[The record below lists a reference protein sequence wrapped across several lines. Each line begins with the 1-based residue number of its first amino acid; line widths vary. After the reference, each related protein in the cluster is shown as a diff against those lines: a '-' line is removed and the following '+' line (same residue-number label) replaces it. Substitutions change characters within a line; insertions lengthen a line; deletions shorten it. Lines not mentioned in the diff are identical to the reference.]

1 MRWSGASRRRR
12 LLGVGLLLA
21 LVAGGLTFLLVG
33 RSRFAWDKACT
44 LARRQLPGL
53 LGADVGLGRCEVDP
67 AGRTVRIYGLSAAAP
82 DNERPIFSA
91 DEVEVTVA
99 GVQPLSGRL
108 ELERVRVIR
117 PRIWLD
123 LSRPRSPTPKAEGCP
138 LRTLEHVLVDALEVR
153 GAEFRVALPAGRK
166 VEVAGV
172 ELSWRTRR
180 RDAEFTLR
188 TSQGLLDL
196 ANGRPPLAVAGLAV
210 EGALGPGGR
219 ELEVSRGELSIDDA
233 QLSFAGRVD
242 DLCRPALAVDAQLF
256 LPMRMLA
263 RVVPLG
269 ETSGHLWAQAT
280 LSGRLPDVRVT
291 GELLGKGVALGGL
304 RPGDFSV
311 RAALAGQDVTI
322 GELTVPVGQGSVR
335 ASGELRLVPGMPLRA
350 KAELD
355 QVSLFQV
362 FERVGLSGAWVDLLA
377 TGPVNVQG
385 KLAPAPEL
393 QGQADLK
400 VARFVTWGHP
410 VDRKLPGPPILS
422 IPAGEVTLDL
432 GIHPDRVELGNGKV
446 KVGGAR
452 ALANVVIPYGGRG
465 PITIDTTAEPLV
477 LEDVGKLADIPIG
490 GVGAARVSIRIPP
503 PGLVQLDGE
512 LALQDSSFRGF
523 ALGNLSSAI
532 TVRDGVLSF
541 PEATGMKGRTA
552 YQGRAALDFRGDSP
566 DVHVAANVPN
576 GRVEDLVE
584 LLAPVSPALQPL
596 RRILLGS
603 ARGAVT
609 LEGPAET
616 MEGRFDLD
624 LSEVSLSG
632 RRLGDGA
639 LHARLDRGNAIVLDS
654 VALRGPLGTSK
665 ADGRWDFD
673 GPLRAKFRVDG
684 LQLEELMGTELARR
698 LRARGTLT
706 LAGTVGGTDQVP
718 DVALTLG
725 GPQIYLS
732 GRALG
737 AMALEARAVGEQLE
751 LKGRPVADT
760 DLSMTARIHR
770 PYPYEATLKLAL
782 TDIRALLP
790 DTAAAQG
797 LNGAATG
804 VLTASGTLSEPE
816 TSRGLLHLDSLK
828 LQRGEFRAESD
839 GPWEVRFRG
848 GRVSSEGLR
857 LKGPETELV
866 ASGYLEESGMDVAVS
881 GAVDLRLL
889 ESFVPSLE
897 RASGRLELLGTARGE
912 PGDPQIVGTATLV
925 DAGFRVRG
933 QPLELRG
940 LKGKL
945 DFSESRILW
954 SDLEGQANDGRLGSR
969 GDVRWRRFRPEQLE
983 VALQL
988 DQVSVRVVED
998 APFAATGELTLTG
1011 RPGSFFLTGD
1021 LDVQRLRY
1029 RRPFGFENLLARGN
1043 RPGSP
1048 GEAPSEWLQLDVALH
1063 LKDAAVENNL
1073 ARARIVGDLRLTGSN
1088 LHPGLIGAMEAGQ
1101 GSQAFF
1107 RGTTFNVTQ
1116 GAVDFKDR
1124 RSLEGVF
1131 DVRAESTVRE
1141 YLIRLHAF
1149 GKTSQPQ
1156 VLLSSEPS
1164 LPEGDIISLLTLGVT
1179 SRDRANSNT
1188 TTTGAGIAAEA
1199 LYQASGLDRQVQKF
1213 LPSNSVIRDLSFHVS
1228 TLYNDANGL
1237 VEPTVQLESK
1247 FLTDQLK
1254 LGLSQPVSGKGTR
1267 ALAEYR
1273 FDDRVSAQIQWD
1285 NVYNDVPIGNLG
1297 VDLKLRWNVE

>member
-1 MRWSGASRRRR
+1 MQWSGPNRRRR
-12 LLGVGLLLA
+12 LLAVGLFLA
-21 LVAGGLTFLLVG
+21 LLAGGLTFLAVG
-33 RSRFAWDKACT
+33 RSRFAWDQACT

-67 AGRTVRIYGLSAAAP
+67 AGRTVRIYGLSATAP
-82 DNERPIFSA
+82 DGDRPTFSA
-91 DEVEVTVA
+91 DELEITVA

-108 ELERVRVIR
+108 ELDRVRVIR

-123 LSRPRSPTPKAEGCP
+123 LTRPQPPAKSEGCP
-138 LRTLEHVLVDALEVR
+138 LRTLEHLEVDTLEVR
-153 GAEFRVALPAGRK
+153 GAEVRVALPAGRK

-188 TSQGLLDL
+188 TSQGLIDL
-196 ANGRPPLAVAGLAV
+196 ADGRPSLAVAGLAV
-210 EGALGPGGR
+210 EGALAPGGR

-242 DLCRPALAVDAQLF
+242 DLCRPSLALDTQLF
-256 LPMRMLA
+256 LPMRMLSRLA
-263 RVVPLG
+263 PLG
-269 ETSGHLWAQAT
+269 ESSGHLWAQAT
-280 LSGRLPDVRVT
+280 LSGRVPDVRVT
-291 GELLGKGVALGGL
+291 GELLGKGVTLGGL
-304 RPGDFSV
+304 RPGDFTV
-311 RAALAGQDVTI
+311 RASLAGQDVTI
-322 GELTVPVGQGSVR
+322 GELSVPVGQGTLR
-335 ASGELRLVPGMPLRA
+335 ASGDLRLVPGLPLKV

-362 FERVGLSGAWVDLLA
+362 FDRVGMGWAWVDLLA
-377 TGPVNVQG
+377 TGPVNLSG
-385 KLAPAPEL
+385 KLSPGPEL

-400 VARFVTWGHP
+400 VARFVTWSHP
-410 VDRKLPGPPILS
+410 VGKKLPGPPLLS
-422 IPAGEVTLDL
+422 IPSGEVAIDV
-432 GIHPDRVELGNGKV
+432 GIHPDRVELLNARV
-446 KVGGAR
+446 KAASSR
-452 ALANVVIPYGGRG
+452 ALANVIIPYGGKG
-465 PITIDTTAEPLV
+465 PITIETTAEPLV
-477 LEDVGKLADIPIG
+477 LEDVGKLADIPLG
-490 GVGAARVSIRIPP
+490 GVGAAKVSIRIPP
-503 PGLVQLDGE
+503 GFLFLDGE

-523 ALGNLSSAI
+523 ALGNLSSSL

-541 PEATGMKGRTA
+541 PDAVGMKGRTA

-566 DVHVAANVPN
+566 VVHVATNIPN

-584 LLAPVSPALQPL
+584 VLAPVSPAVQSL
-596 RRILLGS
+596 RRIVVGG
-603 ARGAVT
+603 ARGAMT

-624 LSEVSLSG
+624 LASVTCSG

-639 LHARLDRGNAIVLDS
+639 LHARLDQGSAIALDS
-654 VALRGPLGTSK
+654 LALRGPLGSSK
-665 ADGRWDFD
+665 ADGRWDFT
-673 GPLRAKFRVDG
+673 GPLSGKFRVDG
-684 LQLEELMGTELARR
+684 LQLEELVGPEVAKR

-706 LAGTVGGTDQVP
+706 LAGTLGGTDAVP
-718 DVALTLG
+718 DVGMTLG
-725 GPQIYLS
+725 GPQVYLS

-737 AMALEARAVGEQLE
+737 SMALEARALGEQLE
-751 LKGRPVADT
+751 VKGKPVSDT
-760 DLSMTARIHR
+760 DLRLTARIR
-770 PYPYEATLKLAL
+770 KPYPYEATLKLAL

-797 LNGAATG
+797 LNGSMNG
-804 VLTASGTLSEPE
+804 VLTASGTLTEVE
-816 TSRGLLHLDSLK
+816 DSRGLLHLDSLK

-839 GPWEVRFRG
+839 GPWDVRFRG
-848 GRVSSEGLR
+848 GRVSSDGLR
-857 LKGPETELV
+857 LKGPETELS
-866 ASGYLEESGMDVAVS
+866 ASGYLEEGAMDVAVS
-881 GAVDLRLL
+881 GSVDLRLL
-889 ESFVPSLE
+889 ESFLQGLE
-897 RASGRLELLGTARGE
+897 RTSGRLDLLGTARGE
-912 PGDPQIVGTATLV
+912 PADPQIVGTATLV

-954 SDLEGQANDGRLGSR
+954 SDLNGQANDGRLTSR

-983 VALQL
+983 VQLQL

-1011 RPGSFFLTGD
+1011 RPGAFFLAGD

-1029 RRPFGFENLLARGN
+1029 RRPFGFDTLLARAN
-1043 RPGSP
+1043 RPSTA

-1107 RGTTFNVTQ
+1107 RGTTFNLTQ

-1131 DVRAESTVRE
+1131 DVRAESQVRE

-1149 GKTSQPQ
+1149 GKTTQPQ

-1213 LPSNSVIRDLSFHVS
+1213 LPRNSVIRDLSFHVS

>member
-12 LLGVGLLLA
+12 LLGAGLLLA
-21 LVAGGLTFLLVG
+21 LAAGGLTFLLVG
-33 RSRFAWDKACT
+33 RSRFAWDRACT
-44 LARRQLPGL
+44 LARRELPGL
-53 LGADVGLGRCEVDP
+53 LGAEVGLGRCEVDP
-67 AGRTVRIYGLSAAAP
+67 AGRTIRIYGLSVAAP
-82 DNERPIFSA
+82 GNERPYFSS
-91 DEVEVTVA
+91 DEVEITVA

-108 ELERVRVIR
+108 ELERMRVVR

-123 LSRPRSPTPKAEGCP
+123 LSRLQPPPPRAQGCP
-138 LRTLEHVLVDALEVR
+138 LRTLEHVMVDALEVR
-153 GAEFRVALPAGRK
+153 GAEVRVALPAGRK

-210 EGALGPGGR
+210 EGALAPGGR

-242 DLCRPALAVDAQLF
+242 DLCRPALALDAQLF
-256 LPMRMLA
+256 LPMRMLS
-263 RVVPLG
+263 RVAPIG
-269 ETSGHLWAQAT
+269 EASGHLWAQAT

-291 GELLGKGVALGGL
+291 GELLGKGVTLGGL

-311 RAALAGQDVTI
+311 RASLAGQDVTI
-322 GELTVPVGQGSVR
+322 GELTVPVGQGSLR
-335 ASGELRLVPGMPLRA
+335 ASGELRLGPGLPLRA
-350 KAELD
+350 KVDLD

-362 FERVGLSGAWVDLLA
+362 FERVGLTGAWVDLLA
-377 TGPVNVQG
+377 TGPVSISG
-385 KLAPAPEL
+385 KLAPSPEL

-422 IPAGEVTLDL
+422 IPAGDVTLDL
-432 GIHPDRVELGNGKV
+432 GIHPDRVELTNGKV
-446 KVGGAR
+446 RVGGSQ
-452 ALANVVIPYGGRG
+452 ALASVMIPYGGRG
-465 PITIDTTAEPLV
+465 AITIDSTAEPLV
-477 LEDVGKLADIPIG
+477 LEDVGKLADIPLG
-490 GVGAARVSIRIPP
+490 GVGAVRVSIRIPP
-503 PGLVQLDGE
+503 MMVSLDGE

-523 ALGNLSSAI
+523 ALGNLSSAV

-541 PEATGMKGRTA
+541 PDATGIKGRTA
-552 YQGRAALDFRGDSP
+552 YQGRAALDFRGEQP
-566 DVHVAANVPN
+566 EVHVAANIPN

-584 LLAPVSPALQPL
+584 VLAPVSPAVQPL
-596 RRILLGS
+596 RRILVGS

-624 LSEVSLSG
+624 LSNVSCSG
-632 RRLGDGA
+632 RRLGAGA
-639 LHARLDRGNAIVLDS
+639 LHARLERGNAIALDS

-665 ADGRWDFD
+665 ADGRWDFE
-673 GPLRAKFRVDG
+673 GPLAARFRVDG
-684 LQLEELMGTELARR
+684 LQLDELMGTELAKR

-706 LAGTVGGTDQVP
+706 LAGTLGGTDEVP
-718 DVALTLG
+718 DLAMTLS
-725 GPQIYLS
+725 GPQVYLS

-737 AMALEARAVGEQLE
+737 AMALEARAIGEQVE

-760 DLSMTARIHR
+760 DLRMTARIR
-770 PYPYEATLKLAL
+770 KPYPYEATLKLAL
-782 TDIRALLP
+782 ADIRALLP

-797 LNGAATG
+797 LNGSASG
-804 VLTASGTLSEPE
+804 VLTASGNLSEPE
-816 TSRGLLHLDSLK
+816 ATRGLLHLDSLK

-839 GPWEVRFRG
+839 GPWDIRFRG

-857 LKGPETELV
+857 LKGPETEV
-866 ASGYLEESGMDVAVS
+866 GASGYLEESAMDVAVS

-912 PGDPQIVGTATLV
+912 PADPQIVGTATLV

-945 DFSESRILW
+945 DFSESRMLW
-954 SDLEGQANDGRLGSR
+954 SDLEGQANDGRLSSR

-1011 RPGSFFLTGD
+1011 RPGSFFLAGD

-1029 RRPFGFENLLARGN
+1029 RRPFGFDTLLARAN
-1043 RPGSP
+1043 RPGAR
-1048 GEAPSEWLQLDVALH
+1048 GEPPSEWLQLDVALH

-1131 DVRAESTVRE
+1131 DVRAESQVRE

-1188 TTTGAGIAAEA
+1188 TTAGAGIAAEA

-1213 LPSNSVIRDLSFHVS
+1213 LPRNSVIRDLSFHVS

-1247 FLTDQLK
+1247 FVTDQLK

>member
-1 MRWSGASRRRR
+1 
-12 LLGVGLLLA
+12 
-21 LVAGGLTFLLVG
+21 
-33 RSRFAWDKACT
+33 
-44 LARRQLPGL
+44 
-53 LGADVGLGRCEVDP
+53 
-67 AGRTVRIYGLSAAAP
+67 
-82 DNERPIFSA
+82 
-91 DEVEVTVA
+91 
-99 GVQPLSGRL
+99 
-108 ELERVRVIR
+108 
-117 PRIWLD
+117 
-123 LSRPRSPTPKAEGCP
+123 
-138 LRTLEHVLVDALEVR
+138 
-153 GAEFRVALPAGRK
+153 
-166 VEVAGV
+166 
-172 ELSWRTRR
+172 
-180 RDAEFTLR
+180 
-188 TSQGLLDL
+188 
-196 ANGRPPLAVAGLAV
+196 
-210 EGALGPGGR
+210 GR

-242 DLCRPALAVDAQLF
+242 DLCRPSLALDTQLF
-256 LPMRMLA
+256 LPVRMLS

-269 ETSGHLWAQAT
+269 ESSGHLWAQAT
-280 LSGRLPDVRVT
+280 FSGRVPDVRVT
-291 GELLGKGVALGGL
+291 GELLGKGVMLGAL
-304 RPGDFSV
+304 RPGDFTV
-311 RAALAGQDVTI
+311 RASLAGQDVTI
-322 GELTVPVGQGSVR
+322 GELSVPVGQGALK
-335 ASGELRLVPGMPLRA
+335 ASGDLKLVPGLPLRV

-362 FERVGLSGAWVDLLA
+362 FDRVGMGWAWVDLLA
-377 TGPVNVQG
+377 TGPVTLSG
-385 KLAPAPEL
+385 KLSPGPEL

-400 VARFVTWGHP
+400 VSRFVTWTHP
-410 VDRKLPGPPILS
+410 VGKKLPGPPLLS
-422 IPAGEVTLDL
+422 IPSGEVAVDL
-432 GIHPDRVELGNGKV
+432 GIHPDRVELLNGKV
-446 KVGGAR
+446 KVASSR

-465 PITIDTTAEPLV
+465 PITIETTAEPFV
-477 LEDVGKLADIPIG
+477 LEDVGKLADIPLG
-490 GVGAARVSIRIPP
+490 GSGATRVSLRIPP
-503 PGLVQLDGE
+503 GFVFLDGE

-523 ALGNLSSAI
+523 ALGNLSSSLN
-532 TVRDGVLSF
+532 VRDGVLSF
-541 PEATGMKGRTA
+541 PDAAGMKGRTA

-566 DVHVAANVPN
+566 LVHVATNIPN

-584 LLAPVSPALQPL
+584 VLAPVSPAIQSL
-596 RRILLGS
+596 RRIVVGS
-603 ARGAVT
+603 ARGAMT

-624 LSEVSLSG
+624 LSGVSMSG

-639 LHARLDRGNAIVLDS
+639 LHARLDRGTAIALDS
-654 VALRGPLGTSK
+654 LALKGPLGTSK
-665 ADGRWDFD
+665 ADGRWDME
-673 GPLRAKFRVDG
+673 GPLSGRFRVDG
-684 LQLEELMGTELARR
+684 LQLEELVGSELAKR
-698 LRARGTLT
+698 LRARGSLT
-706 LAGTVGGTDQVP
+706 LAGTLGGTDQVP
-718 DVALTLG
+718 DVSMTLG
-725 GPQIYLS
+725 GPQVYLS

-737 AMALEARAVGEQLE
+737 AMALEARALGEQLE
-751 LKGRPVADT
+751 VKGRPVADT
-760 DLSMTARIHR
+760 DLRLTARIKR
-770 PYPYEATLKLAL
+770 PYPYDATLKLAL
-782 TDIRALLP
+782 ADIRALLP

-797 LNGAATG
+797 LNGSMNG
-804 VLTASGTLSEPE
+804 VLTSSGTLTEPE
-816 TSRGLLHLDSLK
+816 ASRGLLHLDTLR

-839 GPWEVRFRG
+839 GPWDVRFRG
-848 GRVSSEGLR
+848 GRVSTEGIR
-857 LKGPETELV
+857 LKGPETEV
-866 ASGYLEESGMDVAVS
+866 SASGYLEEGAMDVSVS

-889 ESFVPSLE
+889 ESFVPGLE
-897 RASGRLELLGTARGE
+897 RTSGRLELLGSARGE
-912 PGDPQIVGTATLV
+912 PADPQIVGTATLV

-933 QPLELRG
+933 QPLELRA

-954 SDLEGQANDGRLGSR
+954 SDLDGQANDGRLTSR

-983 VALQL
+983 VQLQL

-1011 RPGSFFLTGD
+1011 RPGAFFLAGD

-1029 RRPFGFENLLARGN
+1029 RRPFGFDTLLARAN
-1043 RPGSP
+1043 RPATP
-1048 GEAPSEWLQLDVALH
+1048 GEAPSEWLQLDIALH

-1073 ARARIVGDLRLTGSN
+1073 ARAKITGDLRLTGSN

-1107 RGTTFNVTQ
+1107 RGTTFNLTQ

-1131 DVRAESTVRE
+1131 DVRAESQVRE

-1149 GKTSQPQ
+1149 GKTTQPQ

-1188 TTTGAGIAAEA
+1188 TTAGAGIAAEA

-1213 LPSNSVIRDLSFHVS
+1213 LPRNSVIRDLSFHVS

>member
-1 MRWSGASRRRR
+1 MRWSGSSRRRR
-12 LLGVGLLLA
+12 LLGVGLVLA
-21 LVAGGLTFLLVG
+21 LVAGGLTFLFVG
-33 RSRFAWDKACT
+33 RSRLAWDRACT

-67 AGRTVRIYGLSAAAP
+67 AGRSIRIYGLSAAAP
-82 DNERPIFSA
+82 GSERPYFSA

-123 LSRPRSPTPKAEGCP
+123 LSRPQAKPPAEGCP
-138 LRTLEHVLVDALEVR
+138 LRALEHVLVDTLEVR
-153 GAEFRVALPAGRK
+153 GAELRLSLPAGRR

-210 EGALGPGGR
+210 EGALAPGGR

-242 DLCRPALAVDAQLF
+242 DLCRPALALDAQLF

-269 ETSGHLWAQAT
+269 EVSGHLWAQAT
-280 LSGRLPDVRVT
+280 FSGRLPDVRIT
-291 GELLGKGVALGGL
+291 GELIGKGVALGAL
-304 RPGDFSV
+304 RPGDFTL
-311 RAALAGQDVTI
+311 RAAMAGQDVSI
-322 GELTVPVGQGSVR
+322 GELTVPVGQGSLR
-335 ASGELRLVPGMPLRA
+335 ASGDLRLVPGLPLRA

-362 FERVGLSGAWVDLLA
+362 FERVGLPGAWVDLLA
-377 TGPVNVQG
+377 TGPVTLSG

-393 QGQADLK
+393 QGQAALQIS
-400 VARFVTWGHP
+400 RFVTWGHA
-410 VDRKLPGPPILS
+410 VDRKVPGPPILS
-422 IPAGEVTLDL
+422 VPAGEVTLDL
-432 GIHPDRVELGNGKV
+432 GIHPDRVELTNGKV
-446 KVGGAR
+446 KVGAAR
-452 ALANVVIPYGGRG
+452 AVANVVIPYGGRA
-465 PITIDTTAEPLV
+465 PITIDATAEPLV
-477 LEDVGKLADIPIG
+477 LEDVGKLADIPLG
-490 GVGAARVSIRIPP
+490 GVGAARVAIRIPE
-503 PGLVQLDGE
+503 GVAQIDGE
-512 LALQDSSFRGF
+512 LALQDAMFRGF
-523 ALGNLSSAI
+523 ALGNLSSPV
-532 TVRDGVLSF
+532 TLRDGVLSF
-541 PEATGMKGRTA
+541 PEATGTKGRTA
-552 YQGRAALDFRGDSP
+552 YQGRAVLDFRGDSTE
-566 DVHVAANVPN
+566 VHLAANVPN

-584 LLAPVSPALQPL
+584 VLAQVSPAVQPL
-596 RRILLGS
+596 RRVLVGS
-603 ARGAVT
+603 ARGAIT
-609 LEGPAET
+609 LEGPGET

-624 LSEVSLSG
+624 LSGVSLSG

-639 LHARLDRGNAIVLDS
+639 LHARLDRGNAIALDS
-654 VALRGPLGTSK
+654 LALRGPLGTSK
-665 ADGRWDFD
+665 AEARWDFD
-673 GPLRAKFRVDG
+673 GPLAARFRVDG
-684 LQLEELMGTELARR
+684 LQLEELVGSELARR

-706 LAGTVGGTDQVP
+706 LVGTVGGTDEVP
-718 DVALTLG
+718 EVALTVG
-725 GPQIYLS
+725 GPQVYLS

-737 AMALEARAVGEQLE
+737 AMALEARMVGEQLE

-760 DLSMTARIHR
+760 DLRMTARIKK

-782 TDIRALLP
+782 ADLRALLP

-797 LNGAATG
+797 LNGSASG
-804 VLTASGTLSEPE
+804 VLTSSGTLSEPE
-816 TSRGLLHLDSLK
+816 SSHGTLHLDSLK

-839 GPWEVRFRG
+839 GPWDLRFRG
-848 GRVSSEGLR
+848 GRVSTDGIR
-857 LKGPETELV
+857 LKGPETELS
-866 ASGYLEESGMDVAVS
+866 ASGFLEENAMDVAVS

-889 ESFVPSLE
+889 ESFLPTLE

-912 PGDPQIVGTATLV
+912 PADPQIVGTATLV

-933 QPLELRG
+933 QPIELRG
-940 LKGKL
+940 LKGRL

-954 SDLEGQANDGRLGSR
+954 SDLEGQANDGRIASR

-983 VALQL
+983 LSVQL
-988 DQVSVRVVED
+988 DQVSVRLLED

-1011 RPGSFFLTGD
+1011 RPGAFLLAGD
-1021 LDVQRLRY
+1021 IDVQRLRY
-1029 RRPFGFENLLARGN
+1029 RRPFGFDTLLARAN
-1043 RPGSP
+1043 RPTAP

-1088 LHPGLIGAMEAGQ
+1088 LHPGLVGAMEAGP

-1107 RGTTFNVTQ
+1107 RGTTFNLTQ
-1116 GAVDFKDR
+1116 GSVDFKDR

-1131 DVRAESTVRE
+1131 DVRAETQVRE

-1164 LPEGDIISLLTLGVT
+1164 LPEGDVISLLTLGVT

-1199 LYQASGLDRQVQKF
+1199 LYQASGLDQQVQKF
-1213 LPSNSVIRDLSFHVS
+1213 LPRNSVIRDLSFHVS

-1273 FDDRVSAQIQWD
+1273 FDDRVSALIQWD

-1297 VDLKLRWNVE
+1297 VDLKLRWEVE

>member
-12 LLGVGLLLA
+12 LLGVGLLLV
-21 LVAGGLTFLLVG
+21 VAGGLTFLAVG
-33 RSRFAWDKACT
+33 RSRFAWDRACT

-53 LGADVGLGRCEVDP
+53 LGAEVGLGRCEVDP
-67 AGRTVRIYGLSAAAP
+67 AGRTLRIYGLSATAP
-82 DNERPIFSA
+82 DTERPIFSA
-91 DEVEVTVA
+91 DELEVTVA

-108 ELERVRVIR
+108 ELDRVRLIR

-123 LSRPRSPTPKAEGCP
+123 LSRPRPASPKTEGCP
-138 LRTLEHVLVDALEVR
+138 LRPLEHVMVDTLEVR
-153 GAEFRVALPAGRK
+153 GAEVRVALPAGRR

-188 TSQGLLDL
+188 TSQGLVDL
-196 ANGRPPLAVAGLAV
+196 ANGRPPLSVAGLAV
-210 EGALGPGGR
+210 EGALAPGGR
-219 ELEVSRGELSIDDA
+219 ELEISRGELSVDDA

-242 DLCRPALAVDAQLF
+242 DLCRPALALDTQLF
-256 LPMRMLA
+256 LPMRMLS
-263 RVVPLG
+263 RVMPLG
-269 ETSGHLWAQAT
+269 ESSGHLWAQAT
-280 LSGRLPDVRVT
+280 LSGRVPDVRVT
-291 GELLGKGVALGGL
+291 GELLGKGVSLGAL
-304 RPGDFSV
+304 RPGDFTV
-311 RAALAGQDVTI
+311 RAALAGRDVTI

-335 ASGELRLVPGMPLRA
+335 ASGELRLVPGLPLRA

-362 FERVGLSGAWVDLLA
+362 FDRVGMGWAWVDLLA
-377 TGPVNVQG
+377 TGPVNLSG
-385 KLAPAPEL
+385 KLSPGPEL

-400 VARFVTWGHP
+400 VARFVTWSHP
-410 VDRKLPGPPILS
+410 VGQKLPGPPIVS
-422 IPAGEVTLDL
+422 IPSGEVTLDL
-432 GIHPDRVELGNGKV
+432 GIHSDRVELLNGKV
-446 KVGGAR
+446 KVGAAR
-452 ALANVVIPYGGRG
+452 ALANVIIPYGGRG

-477 LEDVGKLADIPIG
+477 LEDVGKVANIPLG

-503 PGLVQLDGE
+503 GFVFLDGE
-512 LALQDSSFRGF
+512 LALQDSSLRGF

-532 TVRDGVLSF
+532 AVRDGVLSF
-541 PEATGMKGRTA
+541 PDATGMKGRTA
-552 YQGRAALDFRGDSP
+552 YQGRAALDFRGDSTV
-566 DVHVAANVPN
+566 VHVAANIPN

-584 LLAPVSPALQPL
+584 LLAPVSPAVQPL
-596 RRILLGS
+596 RRILVGS

-609 LEGPAET
+609 LEGPSET
-616 MEGRFDLD
+616 MEGRFDLE
-624 LSEVSLSG
+624 LSGVSCSG

-639 LHARLDRGNAIVLDS
+639 LHARLDGGNAIALDS
-654 VALRGPLGTSK
+654 LALRGPLGTSK

-673 GPLRAKFRVDG
+673 GPLAGKFRVDG
-684 LQLEELMGTELARR
+684 LQLEELVGPELSRR
-698 LRARGTLT
+698 LRARGSLT
-706 LAGTVGGTDQVP
+706 LAGTMGGTDEVP
-718 DVALTLG
+718 DVALTVS
-725 GPQIYLS
+725 GPQVYLS

-737 AMALEARAVGEQLE
+737 PMALEARAIGEQLE

-760 DLSMTARIHR
+760 DLRLTARLHR

-782 TDIRALLP
+782 GDIRALLP

-797 LNGAATG
+797 LNGSMNG
-804 VLTASGTLSEPE
+804 ILTASGNLSELE
-816 TSRGLLHLDSLK
+816 ASRGLLHLDTLR

-839 GPWEVRFRG
+839 GPWDVRFRG

-857 LKGPETELV
+857 LKGPETELS
-866 ASGYLEESGMDVAVS
+866 ASGYLEENAMDVAVS

-889 ESFVPSLE
+889 ESFVPGME
-897 RASGRLELLGTARGE
+897 RASGRLEVLGTARGG
-912 PGDPQIVGTATLV
+912 PTDPQVVGTATLV

-954 SDLEGQANDGRLGSR
+954 SDLEGQANDGRMSSR

-983 VALQL
+983 VQLQL
-988 DQVSVRVVED
+988 DQVSIRVVED

-1011 RPGSFFLTGD
+1011 RPGAFLLAGD

-1029 RRPFGFENLLARGN
+1029 RRPFGFDTLLARAN
-1043 RPGSP
+1043 RPSTP
-1048 GEAPSEWLQLDVALH
+1048 GEAPTEWLQLDVALH

-1088 LHPGLIGAMEAGQ
+1088 LHPGLVGAMEAGQ

-1107 RGTTFNVTQ
+1107 RGTTFNLTQ

-1131 DVRAESTVRE
+1131 DVRAESQVRE

-1188 TTTGAGIAAEA
+1188 TATGAGIAAEA
-1199 LYQASGLDRQVQKF
+1199 LYTASGLDRQVQKF
-1213 LPSNSVIRDLSFHVS
+1213 LPRNSVIRDLSFHVS

>member
-1 MRWSGASRRRR
+1 MRWSGQSRRKR

-21 LVAGGLTFLLVG
+21 LVAGGFTFLAVG
-33 RSRFAWDKACT
+33 RSKFAWDRACT

-67 AGRTVRIYGLSAAAP
+67 AGRILRIYGLSAAAP
-82 DNERPIFSA
+82 GSDRPLFSA
-91 DEVEVTVA
+91 DEVEVAVA

-108 ELERVRVIR
+108 ELERVRIIR
-117 PRIWLD
+117 PRLWLD
-123 LSRPRSPTPKAEGCP
+123 LSRPAEKGSAGNCP
-138 LRTLEHVLVDALEVR
+138 LRTLEHVLVDNLEVR
-153 GAEFRVALPAGRK
+153 GAEVRLQLPASKR

-188 TSQGLLDL
+188 TSQGFVDL

-210 EGALGPGGR
+210 EGALAPGGR

-242 DLCRPALAVDAQLF
+242 DLCRPALALDAQLF

-263 RVVPLG
+263 RLVPLG

-280 LSGRLPDVRVT
+280 FSGRLPDLRVT
-291 GELLGKGVALGGL
+291 GELVGKGVALGSL
-304 RPGDFSV
+304 RPGDFTV
-311 RAALAGQDVTI
+311 RASMAGQDVTI
-322 GELTVPVGQGSVR
+322 GELTLPVGQGALK
-335 ASGELRLVPGMPLRA
+335 ASGELKLVPGLPLKA

-355 QVSLFQV
+355 QVSMFQI
-362 FERVGLSGAWVDLLA
+362 FDRVGMSWAWVDLHA
-377 TGPVNVQG
+377 TGPVTVSG
-385 KLAPAPEL
+385 KLSPGPEL

-400 VARFVTWGHP
+400 ISRFVTWSHP
-410 VDRKLPGPPILS
+410 VGQKLPGPPLLS
-422 IPAGEVTLDL
+422 IPAGEVALDL
-432 GIHPDRVELGNGKV
+432 GIHPDRVELLNGKV
-446 KVGGAR
+446 KVGAGR
-452 ALANVVIPYGGRG
+452 ALANVVIPYGGKG
-465 PITIDTTAEPLV
+465 PITIETTAEPLV
-477 LEDVGKLADIPIG
+477 LEDVGKIADIPLG

-503 PGLVQLDGE
+503 GFLFLDGE

-523 ALGNLSSAI
+523 SLGNFSSPLS
-532 TVRDGVLSF
+532 VRDGVLSF
-541 PEATGMKGRTA
+541 PEAVGMKGRTA
-552 YQGRAALDFRGDSP
+552 YQGRAALDFRNSQP
-566 DVHVAANVPN
+566 DVHVAVNIPN
-576 GRVEDLVE
+576 GRAEDLVE
-584 LLAPVSPALQPL
+584 VLAPVSPAIQTL
-596 RRILLGS
+596 RKVLVGG
-603 ARGAVT
+603 ARGAMT
-609 LEGPAET
+609 LEGPADT

-624 LSEVSLSG
+624 LSGISYAG

-639 LHARLDRGNAIVLDS
+639 LHARLDHGTAISLDT
-654 VALRGPLGTSK
+654 VALKGPLGTSR
-665 ADGRWDFD
+665 ADGRWDFR
-673 GPLRAKFRVDG
+673 GPLSAKFRVDG
-684 LQLEELMGTELARR
+684 LQLEELMGPEVARR
-698 LRARGTLT
+698 MRARGTLT
-706 LAGTVGGTDQVP
+706 LAGTVRGTDEVP
-718 DVALTLG
+718 DVSMTVG
-725 GPQIYLS
+725 GPQVYLS

-737 AMALEARAVGEQLE
+737 AMAIEVHALGDQVEV
-751 LKGRPVADT
+751 KGRPVSDT
-760 DLSMTARIHR
+760 DLQLTARLKK
-770 PYPYEATLKLAL
+770 PYPYESTLRLAL
-782 TDIRALLP
+782 ADIRALLP

-797 LNGAATG
+797 LNGSANG
-804 VLTASGTLSEPE
+804 VLTASGNFSELE
-816 TSRGLLHLDSLK
+816 SSRGLLHLDSLK

-839 GPWEVRFRG
+839 GPWDVRFRG

-857 LKGPETELV
+857 LKGPETELS
-866 ASGYLEESGMDVAVS
+866 ASGFLEENAMDVAIS

-889 ESFVPSLE
+889 ESFVPSME

-912 PGDPQIVGTATLV
+912 PADPQIVGTATLV

-933 QPLELRG
+933 QPIELRG

-954 SDLEGQANDGRLGSR
+954 SELEGQANDGRISTR

-983 VALQL
+983 VALQV

-998 APFAATGELTLTG
+998 APFAATGELTMTG
-1011 RPGSFFLTGD
+1011 RPGAFFLTGD

-1029 RRPFGFENLLARGN
+1029 RRPFGFDTLLARAN
-1043 RPGSP
+1043 RPAVP
-1048 GEAPSEWLQLDVALH
+1048 GQLPAEWLQLDVALH
-1063 LKDAAVENNL
+1063 LKDAAVENNV

-1116 GAVDFKDR
+1116 GSVDFKDR

-1131 DVRAESTVRE
+1131 DVRAETQVRE

-1149 GKTSQPQ
+1149 GKTGQPQ

-1179 SRDRANSNT
+1179 SRDRGNSST
-1188 TTTGAGIAAEA
+1188 TTAGAGIAAEA

-1213 LPSNSVIRDLSFHVS
+1213 LPRNSVIRDLSFHVS

-1297 VDLKLRWNVE
+1297 VDLKLRWDVE

>member
-1 MRWSGASRRRR
+1 MRWRAPSRRRR
-12 LLGVGLLLA
+12 ILGAALLLA
-21 LVAGGLTFLLVG
+21 LAAGGLTTLVVG
-33 RSRFAWDKACT
+33 RSKLAWDRACT

-67 AGRTVRIYGLSAAAP
+67 AGRTLRIYGLSAGSP
-82 DNERPIFSA
+82 GGDRPTFSA

-99 GVQPLSGRL
+99 GVQPLTGRL

-117 PRIWLD
+117 PRVWVD
-123 LSRPRSPTPKAEGCP
+123 LSRPAPARSSSEGCP
-138 LRTLEHVLVDALEVR
+138 LRTLEHVLVDTLEVR
-153 GAEFRVALPAGRK
+153 GAEVRVALPAGK
-166 VEVAGV
+166 KIEVAGV

-180 RDAEFTLR
+180 RDAEFTLH
-188 TSQGLLDL
+188 TSQGLVDL

-210 EGALGPGGR
+210 EGALAPGGR
-219 ELEVSRGELSIDDA
+219 ELEVSRGELSVDDA

-242 DLCRPALAVDAQLF
+242 DLCRPALALDAQLF

-280 LSGRLPDVRVT
+280 ISGRVPDVRVT
-291 GELLGKGVALGGL
+291 GELLGKGVALGAL
-304 RPGDFSV
+304 RPGDFTV
-311 RAALAGQDVTI
+311 RASLAGQDVTI
-322 GELTVPVGQGSVR
+322 GELTVPVGQGALR
-335 ASGELRLVPGMPLRA
+335 ASGDLRLVSGLPLRV

-362 FERVGLSGAWVDLLA
+362 LDRVGMGWAWVDLLA
-377 TGPVNVQG
+377 TGPVNLSG
-385 KLAPAPEL
+385 KLAPGPEL

-400 VARFVTWGHP
+400 ISRFVTWSHP
-410 VDRKLPGPPILS
+410 VGEKASGPPLLS
-422 IPAGEVTLDL
+422 IPSGEVALDL
-432 GIHPDRVELGNGKV
+432 GIHPDRVELLNGKV

-477 LEDVGKLADIPIG
+477 LEDVGKVADIPLG
-490 GVGAARVSIRIPP
+490 GVGAAKVSIRIPP
-503 PGLVQLDGE
+503 GFVFLDGE

-523 ALGNLSSAI
+523 ALGNLTTPV

-541 PEATGMKGRTA
+541 TEATGVKGRTG
-552 YQGRAALDFRGDSP
+552 YQGRASLDFNSTQP
-566 DVHVAANVPN
+566 DVHVSASIAA

-596 RRILLGS
+596 RKVLVGT

-609 LEGPAET
+609 LVGPADT
-616 MEGRFDLD
+616 MEGRFDL
-624 LSEVSLSG
+624 EVAGVSLSG
-632 RRLGDGA
+632 RRFGDGT
-639 LHARLDRGNAIVLDS
+639 LHARLDGGNAIVLDTLS
-654 VALRGPLGTSK
+654 LKGPLGTSR
-665 ADGRWDFD
+665 AEGRWDFD
-673 GPLRAKFRVDG
+673 GPLAAKFRVDG
-684 LQLEELMGTELARR
+684 MQLEELVGPERARR
-698 LRARGTLT
+698 FRARGTLT
-706 LAGTVGGTDQVP
+706 LAGTLGGTDEVP
-718 DVALTLG
+718 DVKLTLG
-725 GPQIYLS
+725 GPQVYLS

-737 AMALEARAVGEQLE
+737 AMALEARALGEQLE
-751 LKGRPVADT
+751 VKGRPVADT
-760 DLSMTARIHR
+760 ELQLTARIRR
-770 PYPYEATLKLAL
+770 PYPYEGTLRLQLADL
-782 TDIRALLP
+782 RALLP

-797 LNGAATG
+797 LNGSASG
-804 VLTASGTLSEPE
+804 VLTASGNLVEIES
-816 TSRGLLHLDSLK
+816 SRGLLHLDVLR
-828 LQRGEFRAESD
+828 LQRGDLRAESD
-839 GPWEVRFRG
+839 GPWDIRFRG
-848 GRVSSEGLR
+848 GRVSSDGLR
-857 LKGPETELV
+857 LKGPETELG
-866 ASGYLEESGMDVAVS
+866 ASGYLEEGAMDVSLS

-889 ESFVPSLE
+889 EPFVPLVE
-897 RASGRLELLGTARGE
+897 RASGRLEVLGTARGE
-912 PGDPQIVGTATLV
+912 PADPQIVGTATLV

-933 QPLELRG
+933 QPVELRG

-954 SDLEGQANDGRLGSR
+954 SDLDGQANDGRISSR

-983 VALQL
+983 VSLQL
-988 DQVSVRVVED
+988 DQVSVRLVED
-998 APFAATGELTLTG
+998 APFAATGELNLTG
-1011 RPGSFFLTGD
+1011 RPGAFFLSGD

-1029 RRPFGFENLLARGN
+1029 RRAFGFDTLLARAN
-1043 RPGSP
+1043 KPAVP
-1048 GEAPSEWLQLDVALH
+1048 GEAPTEWLGLDVALH

-1073 ARARIVGDLRLTGSN
+1073 ARAKIVGDVRLTGSN
-1088 LHPGLIGAMEAGQ
+1088 LHPGLIGAMESGQ

-1116 GAVDFKDR
+1116 GSVDFKDR

-1131 DVRAESTVRE
+1131 DVRAETQVRE

-1156 VLLSSEPS
+1156 VLLSSEPG
-1164 LPEGDIISLLTLGVT
+1164 LPEGEIISLLTLGVT
-1179 SRDRANSNT
+1179 SRDRGNSNT

-1213 LPSNSVIRDLSFHVS
+1213 LPRNSVIRDLSFHVS

-1297 VDLKLRWNVE
+1297 VDLKLRWDVE

>member
-1 MRWSGASRRRR
+1 MRWSGPSRRRR
-12 LLGVGLLLA
+12 FLAVGLLVA
-21 LVAGGLTFLLVG
+21 LVAGALTFLAVG
-33 RSRFAWDKACT
+33 RSRFAWDQACT

-67 AGRTVRIYGLSAAAP
+67 TGRTLRIYGLSAAAP
-82 DNERPIFSA
+82 DSERPVFSA
-91 DEVEVTVA
+91 DELEITIA

-108 ELERVRVIR
+108 ELDRVRLIR
-117 PRIWLD
+117 PRVWLD
-123 LSRPRSPTPKAEGCP
+123 LTRPPAPKPKSDGCP
-138 LRTLEHVLVDALEVR
+138 LRALEHLEVDTLEVR
-153 GAEFRVALPAGRK
+153 GAEVRVALPGGRR

-196 ANGRPPLAVAGLAV
+196 GNGRVPLALAGLAV
-210 EGALGPGGR
+210 EGALAPGGR
-219 ELEVSRGELSIDDA
+219 ELEVSRGELSVDDA
-233 QLSFAGRVD
+233 QLSFAGRVE
-242 DLCRPALAVDAQLF
+242 DLCRPSLALDAQLF
-256 LPMRMLA
+256 LPMRMVSRL
-263 RVVPLG
+263 VPLG
-269 ETSGHLWAQAT
+269 ESSGHLWAQAT
-280 LSGRLPDVRVT
+280 LSGRVPDLRVT
-291 GELLGKGVALGGL
+291 GELLGKGVALGAL
-304 RPGDFSV
+304 RPGDFTV
-311 RAALAGQDVTI
+311 RASLAGQDVTI
-322 GELTVPVGQGSVR
+322 GELTVPVGQGTLR
-335 ASGELRLVPGMPLRA
+335 ASGDLKLVPGLPLRA
-350 KAELD
+350 KAELE
-355 QVSLFQV
+355 QVSMFQV
-362 FERVGLSGAWVDLLA
+362 FDRVGMGWAWVDLLA
-377 TGPVNVQG
+377 TGPVNLSG

-400 VARFVTWGHP
+400 ISRFVTWGHP
-410 VDRKLPGPPILS
+410 VGQKLPGPPIVA
-422 IPAGEVTLDL
+422 IPAGEVALDL
-432 GIHPDRVELGNGKV
+432 GIHPDRVELLNGRV
-446 KVGGAR
+446 KVGGSR
-452 ALANVVIPYGGRG
+452 AVANVVIPYAGRG

-477 LEDVGKLADIPIG
+477 LEDVGRIGDLPLG
-490 GVGAARVSIRIPP
+490 GVGAARGSIRIPP
-503 PGLVQLDGE
+503 GFLFLDGE
-512 LALQDSSFRGF
+512 LALQDSTLRGF
-523 ALGNLSSAI
+523 ALGNVSSPVS
-532 TVRDGVLSF
+532 VRDGVLSF
-541 PEATGMKGRTA
+541 AELTGTKGRTG

-566 DVHVAANVPN
+566 VAHVAASVPN

-596 RRILLGS
+596 RRVLVGG
-603 ARGAVT
+603 ARGTVT
-609 LEGPAET
+609 LEGPGET

-624 LSEVSLSG
+624 LSGVSLSG

-639 LHARLDRGNAIVLDS
+639 LHARLDAGNAIALDS
-654 VALRGPLGTSK
+654 LALRGPLGSSR
-665 ADGRWDFD
+665 AEGRWDFV
-673 GPLRAKFRVDG
+673 GPLAGKFRVDG
-684 LQLEELMGTELARR
+684 LQLEELVGAEAAKR
-698 LRARGTLT
+698 LRARGSLT
-706 LAGTVGGTDQVP
+706 LAGTLAGTDAVP
-718 DVALTLG
+718 DMAMTLS

-737 AMALEARAVGEQLE
+737 PMSLEARALGEQLE
-751 LKGRPVADT
+751 VKGRPVADT
-760 DLSMTARIHR
+760 DLRLTARIR
-770 PYPYEATLKLAL
+770 KPYPYEATLKLAL

-790 DTAAAQG
+790 ETAAAQG
-797 LNGAATG
+797 LNGSMNG
-804 VLTASGTLSEPE
+804 LLTASGTLSEPE
-816 TSRGLLHLDSLK
+816 ASRGLLHLDSLR

-839 GPWEVRFRG
+839 GPWDVRFRG

-857 LKGPETELV
+857 LKGPETELS
-866 ASGYLEESGMDVAVS
+866 ASGSLEEGAMDVAVS

-889 ESFVPSLE
+889 ESFVQGLE
-897 RASGRLELLGTARGE
+897 RASGRLELLGNARGD
-912 PGDPQIVGTATLV
+912 PADPQIVGTATLV

-954 SDLEGQANDGRLGSR
+954 SDLEGQANDGRVSSR

-983 VALQL
+983 VQLQL

-998 APFAATGELTLTG
+998 APFAASGELTLTG
-1011 RPGSFFLTGD
+1011 RPGAFFLAGD

-1029 RRPFGFENLLARGN
+1029 RRPFGFDTLLARAN
-1043 RPGSP
+1043 RPGRS
-1048 GEAPSEWLQLDVALH
+1048 GEAPSEWLQMDIALH

-1131 DVRAESTVRE
+1131 DVRAESQLRE
-1141 YLIRLHAF
+1141 YLVRLHAF

-1179 SRDRANSNT
+1179 SRDRANANT

-1213 LPSNSVIRDLSFHVS
+1213 LPRNSVIRDLSFHVS

-1247 FLTDQLK
+1247 LLTDQLR

-1273 FDDRVSAQIQWD
+1273 FDDRVSALIQWD

>member
-1 MRWSGASRRRR
+1 MRRSGSSRRRR
-12 LLGVGLLLA
+12 LLGVALLLA
-21 LVAGGLTFLLVG
+21 LVAGALTFLVVG
-33 RSRFAWDKACT
+33 RSRLAWDRACT

-67 AGRTVRIYGLSAAAP
+67 AGRSIRIYGLSAAAP
-82 DNERPIFSA
+82 GSERPTFSA

-123 LSRPRSPTPKAEGCP
+123 LSRPQARPPAEGCP
-138 LRTLEHVLVDALEVR
+138 LRALEHVLVDTLEVR
-153 GAEFRVALPAGRK
+153 GAELRVALPAGRR

-188 TSQGLLDL
+188 TSQGFLDL

-219 ELEVSRGELSIDDA
+219 ELEVSRGELSIEDA

-242 DLCRPALAVDAQLF
+242 DLCRPALALDAQLF
-256 LPMRMLA
+256 LPVRMLA

-269 ETSGHLWAQAT
+269 ESSGHLWAQAT
-280 LSGRLPDVRVT
+280 VSGRLPDVRIT
-291 GELLGKGVALGGL
+291 GELLGKGVALGAL
-304 RPGDFSV
+304 RPGDFTL
-311 RAALAGQDVTI
+311 RAAMAGQDVTI
-322 GELTVPVGQGSVR
+322 SELTVPVGQGSLR
-335 ASGELRLVPGMPLRA
+335 ASGDLRLVPGLPLRA

-362 FERVGLSGAWVDLLA
+362 FERVGLPGAWVDLLA
-377 TGPVNVQG
+377 TGPVNLSG

-393 QGQADLK
+393 QGQAALQIS
-400 VARFVTWGHP
+400 RFVTWGHA
-410 VDRKLPGPPILS
+410 VDRKVPGPPILS

-432 GIHPDRVELGNGKV
+432 GIHPDRVELTSGKV
-446 KVGGAR
+446 KVGAAR
-452 ALANVVIPYGGRG
+452 AVADVVIPYGGRA
-465 PITIDTTAEPLV
+465 PITIDATAEPLV
-477 LEDVGKLADIPIG
+477 LEEVGKLADIPLG
-490 GVGAARVSIRIPP
+490 GVGAARVSIRIPA
-503 PGLVQLDGE
+503 GVAQIDGE
-512 LALQDSSFRGF
+512 LALQDSMFRGF
-523 ALGNLSSAI
+523 ALGNLSSP
-532 TVRDGVLSF
+532 VKLRDGVLSF
-541 PEATGMKGRTA
+541 PEATGTKGRTA
-552 YQGRAALDFRGDSP
+552 YQGRAVLDFRGDSP
-566 DVHVAANVPN
+566 EAHVAANVPN

-584 LLAPVSPALQPL
+584 VLAQVSPAVQPL
-596 RRILLGS
+596 RRVLVGS
-603 ARGAVT
+603 ARGAIT
-609 LEGPAET
+609 LDGPGET

-624 LSEVSLSG
+624 LSGVSLSG

-639 LHARLDRGNAIVLDS
+639 LHARLDRGSGIALDTL
-654 VALRGPLGTSK
+654 ALRGPLGTSK
-665 ADGRWDFD
+665 AEGRWDFD
-673 GPLRAKFRVDG
+673 GPLAARFRVDG
-684 LQLEELMGTELARR
+684 LQLEELVGTELARR

-706 LAGTVGGTDQVP
+706 LAGTLGGTDEVP
-718 DVALTLG
+718 ELALTVG
-725 GPQIYLS
+725 GPQVYLS

-737 AMALEARAVGEQLE
+737 AMALEARMVGEQLE
-751 LKGRPVADT
+751 LTGRPVADT
-760 DLSMTARIHR
+760 DLRMTARIR
-770 PYPYEATLKLAL
+770 KPYPYEATLKLAL
-782 TDIRALLP
+782 ADLRALLP

-797 LNGAATG
+797 LNGSASG

-816 TSRGLLHLDSLK
+816 LSRGTLHLDSLK

-839 GPWEVRFRG
+839 GPWDLRFRG
-848 GRVSSEGLR
+848 GRVSTDGLR
-857 LKGPETELV
+857 LKGPETELS
-866 ASGYLEESGMDVAVS
+866 ASGFLEENAMDVAVS

-889 ESFVPSLE
+889 ESFLPALE

-912 PGDPQIVGTATLV
+912 PADPQIVGTATLV

-933 QPLELRG
+933 QPIELRG
-940 LKGKL
+940 LKGRL

-954 SDLEGQANDGRLGSR
+954 SDLEGQANDGRIASR

-983 VALQL
+983 LSVQL
-988 DQVSVRVVED
+988 EQVSVRLVED

-1011 RPGSFFLTGD
+1011 RPGAFLLAGD

-1029 RRPFGFENLLARGN
+1029 RRPFGFDTLLARAN
-1043 RPGSP
+1043 RPSTP

-1088 LHPGLIGAMEAGQ
+1088 LHPGLVGAMEAGP

-1107 RGTTFNVTQ
+1107 RGTTFNLTQ
-1116 GAVDFKDR
+1116 GSVDFKDR

-1131 DVRAESTVRE
+1131 DVRAETQVRE

-1164 LPEGDIISLLTLGVT
+1164 LPEGDVISLLTLGVT

-1213 LPSNSVIRDLSFHVS
+1213 LPRNSVIRDLSFHVS

-1273 FDDRVSAQIQWD
+1273 FDDRVSALIQWD

-1297 VDLKLRWNVE
+1297 LDLNLRWEVE

>member
-1 MRWSGASRRRR
+1 MPWSGSSRRRR
-12 LLGVGLLLA
+12 LLGVALLLA
-21 LVAGGLTFLLVG
+21 LVAGALTFLVVG
-33 RSRFAWDKACT
+33 RSRLAWDRACT

-67 AGRTVRIYGLSAAAP
+67 AGRSIRIYGLSAAAP
-82 DNERPIFSA
+82 GSERPTFSA

-123 LSRPRSPTPKAEGCP
+123 LSRPQARPPAEGCP
-138 LRTLEHVLVDALEVR
+138 LRALEHVLVDTLEVR
-153 GAEFRVALPAGRK
+153 GAELRVALPAGRR

-188 TSQGLLDL
+188 TSQGFLDL
-196 ANGRPPLAVAGLAV
+196 GNGRPPLAVAGLAV

-219 ELEVSRGELSIDDA
+219 ELEVSRGELSIEDA

-242 DLCRPALAVDAQLF
+242 DLCRPALALDAQLF

-269 ETSGHLWAQAT
+269 ESSGHLWAQAT
-280 LSGRLPDVRVT
+280 VSGRLPDVRIT
-291 GELLGKGVALGGL
+291 GELLGKGVALGAL
-304 RPGDFSV
+304 RPGDFTL
-311 RAALAGQDVTI
+311 RAAMAGQDVTI
-322 GELTVPVGQGSVR
+322 SELTVPVGQGSLR
-335 ASGELRLVPGMPLRA
+335 ASGDLRLVPGLPLRA

-362 FERVGLSGAWVDLLA
+362 FERVGLPGAWVDLLA
-377 TGPVNVQG
+377 TGPVNLSG

-393 QGQADLK
+393 QGQAALQIS
-400 VARFVTWGHP
+400 RFVTWGHA
-410 VDRKLPGPPILS
+410 VDRKVPGPPILS

-432 GIHPDRVELGNGKV
+432 GIHPDRVELTSGKV
-446 KVGGAR
+446 KVGAAR
-452 ALANVVIPYGGRG
+452 AVADVVIPYGGRA
-465 PITIDTTAEPLV
+465 PITIDATAEPLV
-477 LEDVGKLADIPIG
+477 LEEVGKLADIPLG
-490 GVGAARVSIRIPP
+490 GVGAARVSIRIPA
-503 PGLVQLDGE
+503 GVAQIDGE
-512 LALQDSSFRGF
+512 LALQDSMFRGF
-523 ALGNLSSAI
+523 ALGNLSSPV
-532 TVRDGVLSF
+532 TLRDGVLSF
-541 PEATGMKGRTA
+541 PEATGTKGRTA
-552 YQGRAALDFRGDSP
+552 YQGRAVLDFRGDSP
-566 DVHVAANVPN
+566 EAHVAANVPN

-584 LLAPVSPALQPL
+584 VLAQVSPAVQPL
-596 RRILLGS
+596 RRVLVGS
-603 ARGAVT
+603 ARGAIT
-609 LEGPAET
+609 LDGPGET

-624 LSEVSLSG
+624 LSGVSLSG

-639 LHARLDRGNAIVLDS
+639 LHARLDRGSGIALDTL
-654 VALRGPLGTSK
+654 ALRGPLGTSK
-665 ADGRWDFD
+665 AEGRWDFD
-673 GPLRAKFRVDG
+673 GPLAARFRVDG
-684 LQLEELMGTELARR
+684 LQLEELVGTELARR

-706 LAGTVGGTDQVP
+706 LAGTLGGTDEVP
-718 DVALTLG
+718 ELALTVG
-725 GPQIYLS
+725 GPQVYLS

-737 AMALEARAVGEQLE
+737 AMALEARMVGEQLD

-760 DLSMTARIHR
+760 DLRMTARIKK

-782 TDIRALLP
+782 ADLRALLP

-797 LNGAATG
+797 LNGSASG

-816 TSRGLLHLDSLK
+816 SSRGTLHLDSLK

-839 GPWEVRFRG
+839 GPWDLRFRG
-848 GRVSSEGLR
+848 GRVSTDGLR
-857 LKGPETELV
+857 LKGPETELS
-866 ASGYLEESGMDVAVS
+866 ASGFLEENAMDVAVS

-889 ESFVPSLE
+889 ESFLPTLE

-912 PGDPQIVGTATLV
+912 PADPQIVGTATLV

-933 QPLELRG
+933 QPIELRG
-940 LKGKL
+940 LKGRL

-954 SDLEGQANDGRLGSR
+954 SDLEGQANDGRIASR

-983 VALQL
+983 LSVQL
-988 DQVSVRVVED
+988 EQVSVRLVED

-1011 RPGSFFLTGD
+1011 RPGAFLLAGD

-1029 RRPFGFENLLARGN
+1029 RRPFGFDTLLARAN
-1043 RPGSP
+1043 RPSTP

-1088 LHPGLIGAMEAGQ
+1088 LHPGLVGAMEAGP

-1107 RGTTFNVTQ
+1107 RGTTFNLTQ
-1116 GAVDFKDR
+1116 GSVDFKDR

-1131 DVRAESTVRE
+1131 DVRAETQVRE

-1164 LPEGDIISLLTLGVT
+1164 LPEGDVISLLTLGVT

-1213 LPSNSVIRDLSFHVS
+1213 LPRNSVIRDLSFHVS

-1273 FDDRVSAQIQWD
+1273 FDDRVSALIQWD

-1297 VDLKLRWNVE
+1297 LDLNLRWEVE

>member
-1 MRWSGASRRRR
+1 MRWSGPSRRKR

-21 LVAGGLTFLLVG
+21 LVAGGLTFLAVG
-33 RSRFAWDKACT
+33 RSKFAWDRACT

-67 AGRTVRIYGLSAAAP
+67 AGRILRIYGLSAAAP
-82 DNERPIFSA
+82 GSDRPLFSA
-91 DEVEVTVA
+91 DEVEVAVA

-108 ELERVRVIR
+108 ELERVRVVR
-117 PRIWLD
+117 PRLWLD
-123 LSRPRSPTPKAEGCP
+123 LSRPAEKGSTGSCP
-138 LRTLEHVLVDALEVR
+138 LRTLEHVLVDNLEVR
-153 GAEFRVALPAGRK
+153 GAEVRVLLPAARR

-180 RDAEFTLR
+180 RDADFTLR
-188 TSQGLLDL
+188 TSQGFVDL

-210 EGALGPGGR
+210 EGALAPGGR

-242 DLCRPALAVDAQLF
+242 DLCNPALALDAQLF
-256 LPMRMLA
+256 LPMRMLS
-263 RVVPLG
+263 RLVPLG

-280 LSGRLPDVRVT
+280 FSGRLPDLRVT
-291 GELLGKGVALGGL
+291 GELLGKGVALGAL
-304 RPGDFSV
+304 RPGDFTV
-311 RAALAGQDVTI
+311 RASLAGQDVTI
-322 GELTVPVGQGSVR
+322 GELTVPVGQGALK
-335 ASGELRLVPGMPLRA
+335 ASGELKLVPGLPLRV

-355 QVSLFQV
+355 QVSMFQV
-362 FERVGLSGAWVDLLA
+362 FDRVGMGWAWVDLHA
-377 TGPVNVQG
+377 TGPVNLSG
-385 KLAPAPEL
+385 KLSPGPEL

-400 VARFVTWGHP
+400 ISHFVTWSHP
-410 VDRKLPGPPILS
+410 VGQKLPGPPLLS
-422 IPAGEVTLDL
+422 IPAGEASLDL
-432 GIHPDRVELGNGKV
+432 GIHPDRVELLNGKV
-446 KVGGAR
+446 KVGAAR
-452 ALANVVIPYGGRG
+452 ALANVIIPYGGKG
-465 PITIDTTAEPLV
+465 PITIDTAAEPLV
-477 LEDVGKLADIPIG
+477 LEDVGKIADIPLG

-503 PGLVQLDGE
+503 GFLFLDGE

-523 ALGNLSSAI
+523 SLGNFSSPI
-532 TVRDGVLSF
+532 SVRDGVLSF
-541 PEATGMKGRTA
+541 PEAVGMKGRTA
-552 YQGRAALDFRGDSP
+552 YQGRAALDFRNDQP
-566 DVHVAANVPN
+566 DVHVAVNIPN
-576 GRVEDLVE
+576 GRAEDLVE
-584 LLAPVSPALQPL
+584 VLAPVSPAIQTL
-596 RRILLGS
+596 RKVLVGT
-603 ARGAVT
+603 ARGAMT
-609 LEGPAET
+609 LEGPANT

-624 LSEVSLSG
+624 LSGMSYSG
-632 RRLGDGA
+632 RRMGDGA
-639 LHARLDRGNAIVLDS
+639 LHARLDHGTSIVLDT
-654 VALRGPLGTSK
+654 VALKGPLGTSR
-665 ADGRWDFD
+665 ADGRWDFE
-673 GPLRAKFRVDG
+673 GPLSAKFRVDG
-684 LQLEELMGTELARR
+684 LQLEELMGTDLAKRM
-698 LRARGTLT
+698 RARGTLT
-706 LAGTVGGTDQVP
+706 LAGTVRGTDAVP
-718 DVALTLG
+718 DVTMTIG

-737 AMALEARAVGEQLE
+737 AMALEVHALGDQVDV
-751 LKGRPVADT
+751 KGRPVSDT
-760 DLSMTARIHR
+760 DLKLTARLKK
-770 PYPYEATLKLAL
+770 PYPYEATLRLGLA
-782 TDIRALLP
+782 DIRALLP

-797 LNGAATG
+797 LNGSASG
-804 VLTASGTLSEPE
+804 VLTASGTISEIE
-816 TSRGLLHLDSLK
+816 SSRGLLHLDSLK

-839 GPWEVRFRG
+839 GPWDLRFRG

-857 LKGPETELV
+857 LKGPETEV
-866 ASGYLEESGMDVAVS
+866 SASGFLEENAMDVAVS

-889 ESFVPSLE
+889 ESFVPSME

-912 PGDPQIVGTATLV
+912 PADPQIVGTATLV

-933 QPLELRG
+933 QPIELRG

-954 SDLEGQANDGRLGSR
+954 SDLEGQANDGRISSH

-983 VALQL
+983 VALAL

-998 APFAATGELTLTG
+998 APFAATGELTMTG
-1011 RPGSFFLTGD
+1011 RPGAFFLTGD

-1029 RRPFGFENLLARGN
+1029 RRPFGFDTLLARAN
-1043 RPGSP
+1043 RPSVP
-1048 GEAPSEWLQLDVALH
+1048 GQAPAEWLQLDVALH
-1063 LKDAAVENNL
+1063 LKDAAVENNV

-1088 LHPGLIGAMEAGQ
+1088 LHPGLIGAMESGQ

-1107 RGTTFNVTQ
+1107 RGTTFNLTQ
-1116 GAVDFKDR
+1116 GSVDFKDR

-1131 DVRAESTVRE
+1131 DVRAETQVRE

-1179 SRDRANSNT
+1179 SRDRGNSST
-1188 TTTGAGIAAEA
+1188 TTAGAGIAAEA

-1213 LPSNSVIRDLSFHVS
+1213 LPRNSVIRDLSFHVS

-1297 VDLKLRWNVE
+1297 VDLKLRWDVE

>member
-1 MRWSGASRRRR
+1 MRWTGTSRRRR
-12 LLGVGLLLA
+12 LLAAGLLLA
-21 LVAGGLTFLLVG
+21 LVAGGVTVLLVG

-67 AGRTVRIYGLSAAAP
+67 AGRSIRIYGLSASAP
-82 DNERPIFSA
+82 DSDRPIFSA
-91 DEVEVTVA
+91 DELEVTVA

-108 ELERVRVIR
+108 ELDRVRVIR

-123 LSRPRSPTPKAEGCP
+123 LSRPQPATPKSETCP
-138 LRTLEHVLVDALEVR
+138 LRALEHVEVDTLEVR
-153 GAEFRVALPAGRK
+153 GAEVRVALPAGRR

-196 ANGRPPLAVAGLAV
+196 ANGRPPLTVAGLAV
-210 EGALGPGGR
+210 EGALAPGGR

-242 DLCRPALAVDAQLF
+242 DLCRPSLALDTQLF
-256 LPMRMLA
+256 LPVRMLS
-263 RVVPLG
+263 RVMPLG
-269 ETSGHLWAQAT
+269 ESSGHLWAQAT
-280 LSGRLPDVRVT
+280 LSGRVPDLRVT
-291 GELLGKGVALGGL
+291 GELLGKGVTLGGL

-311 RAALAGQDVTI
+311 RASLAGQDVTI
-322 GELTVPVGQGSVR
+322 GELSVPVGQGALK
-335 ASGELRLVPGMPLRA
+335 ASGELKLVPGLPLKM

-362 FERVGLSGAWVDLLA
+362 FDRVGMGWAWVDLLA
-377 TGPVNVQG
+377 TGPVNLSG
-385 KLAPAPEL
+385 KLSPGPEL

-400 VARFVTWGHP
+400 VARFVTWSHP
-410 VDRKLPGPPILS
+410 VGQKIAGPPLLS
-422 IPAGEVTLDL
+422 MPSGEVAVDL
-432 GIHPDRVELGNGKV
+432 GIHPDRVELLNGKV
-446 KVGGAR
+446 KVGTSR

-465 PITIDTTAEPLV
+465 PITIETTAEPLV
-477 LEDVGKLADIPIG
+477 LEDVGKIADIPLG

-503 PGLVQLDGE
+503 GFVFLDGE

-523 ALGNLSSAI
+523 ALGNLSSTV
-532 TVRDGVLSF
+532 TVRDGVLGF
-541 PEATGMKGRTA
+541 PDATGMRGRTA
-552 YQGRAALDFRGDSP
+552 YQGRAALDFRGNSP

-576 GRVEDLVE
+576 GRVEDLVD
-584 LLAPVSPALQPL
+584 LLAPVSPAIQTLKK
-596 RRILLGS
+596 ILVGS

-624 LSEVSLSG
+624 LASVSLSG

-639 LHARLDRGNAIVLDS
+639 LHARLDHNSAIALDS
-654 VALRGPLGTSK
+654 VVLKGPLGTSR
-665 ADGRWDFD
+665 ADGRWDLT
-673 GPLRAKFRVDG
+673 GPLSGKFRVDG
-684 LQLEELMGTELARR
+684 LQLEELMGPDVAKR

-706 LAGTVGGTDQVP
+706 LAGILGGTDEVP
-718 DVALTLG
+718 DVSMTLG
-725 GPQIYLS
+725 GPQVYLS

-737 AMALEARAVGEQLE
+737 AMALEAHAVGEQVE

-760 DLSMTARIHR
+760 DLQMTARLRR
-770 PYPYEATLKLAL
+770 PYPYDATLKLAL
-782 TDIRALLP
+782 ADIRALLP

-797 LNGAATG
+797 LNGSAAG
-804 VLTASGTLSEPE
+804 VLSASGTLSEIE
-816 TSRGLLHLDSLK
+816 SSKGLLHLDSLK

-839 GPWEVRFRG
+839 GPWDLRFRS
-848 GRVSSEGLR
+848 GRVSSDGLR
-857 LKGPETELV
+857 LKGPETELS
-866 ASGYLEESGMDVAVS
+866 ASGFLEENAMEVAVS
-881 GAVDLRLL
+881 GSVDLRLL
-889 ESFVPSLE
+889 ESFVQGVD
-897 RASGRLELLGTARGE
+897 RATGRLELLGNARGE
-912 PGDPQIVGTATLV
+912 PADPQIVGTATLV

-954 SDLEGQANDGRLGSR
+954 SDLTGQANDGNLSSR
-969 GDVRWRRFRPEQLE
+969 GDVRWRRFKPEQLE
-983 VALQL
+983 VQLQL

-1011 RPGSFFLTGD
+1011 RPGAFFLAGD
-1021 LDVQRLRY
+1021 LDVLRLRY
-1029 RRPFGFENLLARGN
+1029 RRPFGFDTLLARAN
-1043 RPGSP
+1043 RPGVP
-1048 GEAPSEWLQLDVALH
+1048 GEAPREWLQLDVALH

-1107 RGTTFNVTQ
+1107 RGTTFNLTQ

-1131 DVRAESTVRE
+1131 DVRAESQVRE

-1149 GKTSQPQ
+1149 GKTTQPQ

-1179 SRDRANSNT
+1179 SRDRANANT

-1213 LPSNSVIRDLSFHVS
+1213 LPKNSVIRDLSFHVS